1 VLPKDFISVADWPRE
16 ELERIVARAIELK
29 SLRRK
34 GTPTPTLEGKSVAL
48 YFEKQSL
55 RTHVTFEV
63 GIFELGAHPVFLPP
77 GQVAIG
83 AREAVVDVARNLS
96 RWCHALV
103 ARTYSHSLV
112 EELARNAT
120 IPVINALTD
129 ELHPCQA
136 MADGLTV
143 AEHGEIR
150 TSRLVYIGDGNNVAC
165 SLIHLA
171 GRLGMRLTVCTP
183 EARRPSAEVLRWG
196 VEAARAEG
204 GDLRVESDP
213 VEAVRDADFLYTDAW
228 YSMGEESEA
237 EERRR
242 LLAPYQV
249 NRQLVAKAPA
259 GARVLHCLPAHRGE
273 EITADVL
280 DSERSLVFEQ
290 AENRLHAQKAVLE
303 AVVSALS
310 RSSG

>member
-16 ELERIVARAIELK
+16 ALERIVARAAELK

-34 GTPTPTLEGKSVAL
+34 GTPTPTLEGQSVAL

-63 GIFELGAHPVFLPP
+63 GIFELGAHAVFLPP

-83 AREAVVDVARNLS
+83 AREAIEDVARNLS
-96 RWCHALV
+96 RWCRALV
-103 ARTYSHSLV
+103 ARTYSHALV
-112 EELARNAT
+112 EELAQNAT

-129 ELHPCQA
+129 DLHPCQA
-136 MADGLTV
+136 MADALTV
-143 AEHGEIR
+143 AEHGELR
-150 TSRLVYIGDGNNVAC
+150 RSRLVYLGDGNNVAR

-171 GRLGMRLTVCTP
+171 GRLGMRLTISTP
-183 EARRPSAEVLRWG
+183 EARRPPAEALRWG
-196 VEAARAEG
+196 AEAAGAEG
-204 GDLRVESDP
+204 GEVRFESDP
-213 VEAVRDADFLYTDAW
+213 RAAVRDADFLYTDAW

-237 EERRR
+237 EERRK
-242 LLAPYQV
+242 LLAPYQIS
-249 NRQLVAKAPA
+249 RQLLAEAPS

-280 DSERSLVFEQ
+280 DSERSLVFDQ
-290 AENRLHAQKAVLE
+290 AENRLHAQKAILE
-303 AVVSALS
+303 AVASELV
-310 RSSG
+310 RRNG